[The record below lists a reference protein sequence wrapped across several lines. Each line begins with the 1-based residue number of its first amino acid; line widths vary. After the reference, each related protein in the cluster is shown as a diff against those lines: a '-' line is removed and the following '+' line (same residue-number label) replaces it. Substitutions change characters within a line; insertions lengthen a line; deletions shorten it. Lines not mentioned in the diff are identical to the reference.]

1 MGDLSKNFSR
11 REFACHCGCGRDNVS
26 PALVA
31 ALQELRD
38 LAEAPVAVV
47 SGCRCPARNR
57 AVGGANNSQHLAA
70 KNQEGRAADVTIKG
84 MALKEMYGLALE
96 VPGFYGGGIGLYPG
110 DGFMHVDIR
119 GHEARWAKVRGAY
132 VGIEE
137 ALCLT

>member
-31 ALQELRD
+31 ALQQLRD

-47 SGCRCPARNR
+47 SGCRCPAHNR
-57 AVGGANNSQHLAA
+57 AVGGAKGSLHLATRD
-70 KNQEGRAADVTIKG
+70 QEGCAADVRIG
-84 MALKEMYGLALE
+84 GLGLKEMYRLAQE

-110 DGFMHVDIR
+110 DGFMHVDVR
-119 GHEARWAKVRGAY
+119 GHEARWAQVKGKY